1 MKVIDPGHLYELYQL
16 DQPDDGHED
25 DPQILMFVKR
35 VGPEYP
41 GNEGPAHHGVTTQEV
56 LRALIDRMIYVE
68 NQKPYDLNED
78 VIRQLRACLYYLE
91 WRAAELRGEE
101 IPPWGPIGEPH
112 WIRYDIEN
120 EPTCS
125 TCGHIRCS
133 RH

>member
-56 LRALIDRMIYVE
+56 IRVLIDRMIYV
-68 NQKPYDLNED
+68 NGQKQHELNAD
-78 VIRQLRACLYYLE
+78 VILKLRKCLYLLE
-91 WRAAELRGEE
+91 VRAAEMRGYEL
-101 IPPWGPIGEPH
+101 PPWGPFPSEG
-112 WIRYDIEN
+112 WLMADIEN
-120 EPTCS
+120 EPTCH
-125 TCGHIRCS
+125 TCGHIRCD